1 MMDRLAA
8 RWDDPMRRAR
18 LLRWLWLVSTG
29 FTLFGFGVIFYRI
42 FFPR

>member
-1 MMDRLAA
+1 MIGRLAA

-29 FTLFGFGVIFYRI
+29 FTLFGFGVILYRI